1 MERIVVRLKEYK
13 TNKVLKNRKVFDNFE
28 EAKKYM
34 ESLVNDLKETEY
46 IKLNFISDKYLSKHG
61 EIYTNFTSEELEYTY
76 YAIKKWLSENE
87 A

>member
-13 TNKVLKNRKVFDNFE
+13 TNKVIKNRKVFNNFDD
-28 EAKKYM
+28 AKKYI
-34 ESLVNDLKETEY
+34 ELLVNDLKETEY
-46 IKLNFISDKYLSKHG
+46 IKLKFISDKYLSKHG

>member
-1 MERIVVRLKEYK
+1 MYITYDDYISMGGTL
-13 TNKVLKNRKVFDNFE
+13 LDE
-28 EAKKYM
+28 ECAKKYI
-34 ESLVNDLKETEY
+34 ELLVNDLKETEY

>member
-13 TNKVLKNRKVFDNFE
+13 TNKVLKNRKVFDNFDD
-28 EAKKYM
+28 AKKYI

>member
-13 TNKVLKNRKVFDNFE
+13 TNKVLKNRKVFDNFDD
-28 EAKKYM
+28 AKNYI
-34 ESLVNDLKETEY
+34 ESLFKDLKETEY
-46 IKLNFISDKYLSKHG
+46 IKLKFISDKYMPQHG

-76 YAIKKWLSENE
+76 YAINKWLSKNE

>member
-28 EAKKYM
+28 EAKKYI

>member
-1 MERIVVRLKEYK
+1 MEKIVVRLKEYK
-13 TNKVLKNRKVFDNFE
+13 TNKVIKNRKVFNNFDD
-28 EAKKYM
+28 AKKYI
-34 ESLVNDLKETEY
+34 ELLVNDLKETEY

>member
-13 TNKVLKNRKVFDNFE
+13 TNKVIKNRKVFNNFE
-28 EAKKYM
+28 EAKKYI

>member
-13 TNKVLKNRKVFDNFE
+13 TNKVIKNRKVFNNFE
-28 EAKKYM
+28 KKKKYI

>member
-13 TNKVLKNRKVFDNFE
+13 TNKVIKNRKVFNNFE
-28 EAKKYM
+28 EVKKYI

>member
-28 EAKKYM
+28 EAKKYI

-61 EIYTNFTSEELEYTY
+61 EIYTNFTTEELEYTY
-76 YAIKKWLSENE
+76 YVIKKWLSENE